1 MVVFSLTD
9 GNYTYTVSKEGYFSA
24 EGNFTIDGENLLVEV
39 ALTVDNTGVTVLPQS
54 QLLRAY
60 CYPNPMSTYTN
71 ITFTLTQDEQ
81 VKVLIYDVN
90 GSVIRVFESQMYYAG
105 ENHLIWDGRNQ
116 RGGVVPNGMYFFELV
131 TTNKSFRDR
140 ILILR
145 D

>member
-90 GSVIRVFESQMYYAG
+90 GSVIRVLKAKCIIRRKSSYMGWTQSAWRSCTQWNVFLQ
-105 ENHLIWDGRNQ
+105 
-116 RGGVVPNGMYFFELV
+116 LV

-140 ILILR
+140 ILI
-145 D
+145 